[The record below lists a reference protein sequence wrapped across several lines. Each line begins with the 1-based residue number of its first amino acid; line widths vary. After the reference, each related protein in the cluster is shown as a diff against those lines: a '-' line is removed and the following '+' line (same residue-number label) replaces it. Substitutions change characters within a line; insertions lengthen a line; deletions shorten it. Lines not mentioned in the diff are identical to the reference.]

1 MYNINMYFEWD
12 ENKNEENIRKHDGIS
27 FEKALKAFDDPV
39 ALSLEDSE
47 HSNNEEIRYAV
58 VGMSEFGLIF
68 VSFTYQDESI
78 RLISARKASKTM
90 EKKYDEQKF

>member
-1 MYNINMYFEWD
+1 MDFEWD
-12 ENKNEENIRKHDGIS
+12 ENKNEENIIKHDGIS
-27 FEKALKAFDDPV
+27 FEKALEAFDDPV
-39 ALSLEDSE
+39 ALSLEDPE

-58 VGMSEFGLIF
+58 VGMSEFGLTF
-68 VSFTYQDESI
+68 VSFSYQDESI